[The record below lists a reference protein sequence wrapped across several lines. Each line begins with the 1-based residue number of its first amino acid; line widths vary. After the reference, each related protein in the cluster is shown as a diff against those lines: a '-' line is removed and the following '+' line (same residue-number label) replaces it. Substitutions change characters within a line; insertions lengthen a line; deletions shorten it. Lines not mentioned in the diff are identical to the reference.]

1 MKISI
6 LSLLEAL
13 SEKVVEN
20 RPPIK
25 SNFRGGMLSHIFS
38 KTPSKGLKI
47 EIFTFYGSFLGI
59 LRAYFEKSHKIKLV
73 PNSKLGLV
81 TFLQNS

>member
-1 MKISI
+1 MR
-6 LSLLEAL
+6 LLEAL

-25 SNFRGGMLSHIFS
+25 SNFSGGILFHIFS
-38 KTPSKGLKI
+38 KTPSKELKI

-59 LRAYFEKSHKIKLV
+59 LRAYFEKSHDIYDIKVV

-81 TFLQNS
+81 TFLQNL

>member
-1 MKISI
+1 MR
-6 LSLLEAL
+6 LLEAL

-20 RPPIK
+20 RPLIK
-25 SNFRGGMLSHIFS
+25 SNFRGGILSHIFS

-47 EIFTFYGSFLGI
+47 EIFTIYGPFFGI

-81 TFLQNS
+81 IFFQNL